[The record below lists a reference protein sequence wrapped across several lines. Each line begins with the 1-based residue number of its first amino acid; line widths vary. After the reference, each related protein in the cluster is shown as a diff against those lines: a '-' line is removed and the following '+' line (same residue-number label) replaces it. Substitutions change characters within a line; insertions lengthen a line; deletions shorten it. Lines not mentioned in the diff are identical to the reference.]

1 MALGLLFTTDLARS
15 SGNGKEA
22 LILLT
27 AFFALCFCGCGKGR
41 RGGGVGS
48 KSKSW
53 CYLSG
58 HVIKTYKQMK
68 MRI

>member
-1 MALGLLFTTDLARS
+1 MELGLLFTTGLARS
-15 SGNGKEA
+15 SGHGKET
-22 LILLT
+22 LIFVFVFLLY
-27 AFFALCFCGCGKGR
+27 AFAGVERQEGS
-41 RGGGVGS
+41 GVGS